1 MTDSITKTTISEQ
14 RELEK
19 NLKLL
24 KKLEADLVQRELDLA
39 TLRNELKAIDLLYIR
54 RVGRRLAQ
62 LELIDARITEI
73 LARLNP
79 DEEGTQD
86 RAREARRKASE
97 TSQRA
102 QEAQAAPEE
111 STRFKPSEKLR
122 TLYREAAKNVH
133 PDLACDEAERET
145 RNQWMAEINA
155 AYSTGDEERLA
166 SLLEQWHS
174 SPEAVQGDTLEA
186 RIERTQRLITRA
198 KERLRGIRV
207 EMDHL
212 KGTFAYRL
220 RGQMEA
226 AEKAGKDLL
235 EEMAEKIEKQIAR
248 KQSLLDDLLKNAP
261 PDIRAKNSKV
271 SG

>member
-1 MTDSITKTTISEQ
+1 MTDAITKTKNSEQ

-24 KKLEADLVQRELDLA
+24 RKLETDLAQRELDLE
-39 TLRNELKAIDLLYIR
+39 TLRNELKAVDLLYIR

-79 DEEGTQD
+79 DEEGSQA
-86 RAREARRKASE
+86 RAREAHRQAAE

-102 QEAQAAPEE
+102 REAQSAPEE
-111 STRFKPSEKLR
+111 RTQFKPSENLR

-133 PDLACDEAERET
+133 PDLACDESERET
-145 RNQWMAEINA
+145 RNQWMSEINA
-155 AYSTGDEERLA
+155 AYSEGDEERLA

-174 SPEAVQGDTLEA
+174 SPEAVQGDSIEA
-186 RIERTQRLITRA
+186 RLERTLRLIARA
-198 KERLRGIRV
+198 KERLRAIRMEV
-207 EMDHL
+207 DHL
-212 KGTFAYRL
+212 KTTFAYRL
-220 RGQMEA
+220 REQMRE
-226 AEKAGKDLL
+226 AEKTGKDLL
-235 EEMAEKIEKQIAR
+235 AEMAEKIEKQISR

-261 PDIRAKNSKV
+261 PEIKHKSTKLR
-271 SG
+271 G